1 LRSVLQFGE
10 SVIEM
15 TTVPTARSQL
25 SELYVRESAAIEQE
39 FSATGDGRA
48 ALARRTALVDAI
60 VQRLWNEIIVGSNP
74 GSNAGSS
81 ASPTTVDPDGP
92 KNFALVATGGFGR
105 GWLFPHSDIDL
116 LFLHAGNSSES
127 EFKDPIRRFSQELW
141 DLRLKLSPA
150 TRNLAECERLDP
162 NNVEFA
168 ISLLD
173 CRYLAGDR
181 ELFSRLREK
190 AVPRL
195 VARDYQ
201 NLIQNLAE
209 ITRARHHKFGNT
221 VFHLEPNVKDGPGGL
236 RDYNVANWLALISA
250 MEKLKVWPDEKTLLP
265 VSSRR
270 AFDAALDFQMSVRC
284 FLHFRYGRHDNTLIW
299 EAQDEAAARK
309 IGASIGANDAEIAN
323 TADWMRIYFGHVRS
337 VHRVCMQLLEE
348 IPAAWSSLYRQF
360 QGWRSKVSSADFS
373 VVDGLIFLQQPAGL
387 RDPEILL
394 RLFHFMAE
402 HGLKLSTTTEYKVE
416 QALPALAATP
426 PRGAELWLYLQET
439 LVQPHAADALRAM
452 NALRLLALLL
462 PELKGIEALVIRD
475 FYHRYTVDEHSFLAI
490 ENLHRLKESKS
501 EWDQRFAELQSE
513 LEQPELLYLALLLH
527 DSGKA
532 VPSENHVELSLQL
545 TDSCAE
551 RLDLDPVDR
560 DTLRYLVASHLEM
573 AAATRR
579 DVFDPANV
587 KSFAE
592 KVGVPERLKMLCL
605 MTYADIKA
613 VNPEAMTPWKADNL
627 WQLYIACAN
636 YLSRSADERVHTADD
651 GSSVAPSSVAPSSL
665 ASSNL
670 AHLRSLAPVAGKKI
684 NIFLEGLPQRY
695 LRIHGATDVLAHA
708 EMATRLGQ
716 DGVQLNLKQVR
727 HWYELT
733 LITTDRPFLFASVSG
748 TLAAW
753 GMNIVKA
760 NAFSNAAGIVV
771 DTFYFTDRFRTLE
784 MNLQEWERLKKSI
797 AAVVKGEADVAR
809 MLRDRLK
816 SEKGN
821 ATKVKIATQI
831 EFDDG
836 CSASSTLVQV
846 LTQDRPGLLYR
857 MCSLIS
863 KHECNIEIALIETEG
878 QMAIDILYLTSGG
891 AKLSAARQS
900 ALGQALRDEL
910 AAK

>member
-1 LRSVLQFGE
+1 
-10 SVIEM
+10 M
-15 TTVPTARSQL
+15 TTVATVR
-25 SELYVRESAAIEQE
+25 SELRDLYARESAAIERD
-39 FSATGDGRA
+39 FSATGEGRT
-48 ALARRTALVDAI
+48 ALARRTALVDSM
-60 VQRLWNEIIVGSNP
+60 VQRLWNEIIVASDPASANSGPNP
-74 GSNAGSS
+74 A
-81 ASPTTVDPDGP
+81 DPDGP

-116 LFLHAGNSSES
+116 LFLHAGSDTES
-127 EFKDPIRRFSQELW
+127 KFKDPIRRFSQELW

-150 TRNLAECERLDP
+150 TRNLAECERLNPD
-162 NNVEFA
+162 NVEFA

-181 ELFSRLREK
+181 ELFSRLHEK

-195 VARDYQ
+195 VGRDCQ

-250 MEKLKVWPDEKTLLP
+250 MEKLKVWPDAKTLLP

-270 AFDAALDFQMSVRC
+270 AFDEALDFQMSVRC
-284 FLHFRYGRHDNTLIW
+284 FLHFRHGRHDNTLTW

-309 IGASIGANDAEIAN
+309 IGAGIGLNDAEIAN
-323 TADWMRIYFGHVRS
+323 AADWMRVYFGHVRS
-337 VHRVCMQLLEE
+337 VHRVCNQLLEE

-360 QGWRSKVSSADFS
+360 QGWRSKISSAVFS
-373 VVDGLIFLQQPAGL
+373 VVDGLIFLKQGQQLGGL
-387 RDPEILL
+387 RDPEMLL

-462 PELKGIEALVIRD
+462 PELKGIEALVVRD

-490 ENLHRLKESKS
+490 EHLHRLKESKS

-532 VPSENHVELSLQL
+532 APGENHVEVSLQL
-545 TDSCAE
+545 TDSCTE

-560 DTLRYLVASHLEM
+560 ETVRYLVASHLEM
-573 AAATRR
+573 SAAMRR

-587 KSFAE
+587 KLFAE

-636 YLSRSADERVHTADD
+636 YLSRSADERVHTGDD
-651 GSSVAPSSVAPSSL
+651 GSS
-665 ASSNL
+665 L
-670 AHLRSLAPVAGKKI
+670 AHLHSLAVVAGKKI
-684 NIFLEGLPQRY
+684 NVFLEGLPQRY
-695 LRIHGATDVLAHA
+695 LRIHGASDVLAHA
-708 EMATRLGQ
+708 EMAARLGQ

-733 LITTDRPFLFASVSG
+733 LLTTDRPFLFASVSG
-748 TLAAW
+748 ALAAW

-760 NAFSNAAGIVV
+760 NAFSNAAGTVV

-784 MNLQEWERLKKSI
+784 MNLQEWDRLKKSI
-797 AAVVKGEADVAR
+797 TAVVKGEADVAR
-809 MLRDRLK
+809 MLSDRLK
-816 SEKGN
+816 SEK
-821 ATKVKIATQI
+821 ADSTKVRIATQI
-831 EFDDG
+831 EFDDS
-836 CSASSTLVQV
+836 CSAHSTMMQV

-857 MCSLIS
+857 MCSQVS

-878 QMAIDILYLTSGG
+878 QMAIDVLYLTSGG
-891 AKLSAARQS
+891 AKLSADRQA
-900 ALGQALRDEL
+900 ALGQALREEL

>member
-1 LRSVLQFGE
+1 
-10 SVIEM
+10 M
-15 TTVPTARSQL
+15 TTGATVR
-25 SELYVRESAAIEQE
+25 SELSDLYNRESAAIERE
-39 FSATGDGRA
+39 FFSPVKGPRRSPG
-48 ALARRTALVDAI
+48 ARRWSIRLFSGSGTKSSLICNLDLAPAGPDA
-60 VQRLWNEIIVGSNP
+60 
-74 GSNAGSS
+74 
-81 ASPTTVDPDGP
+81 P

-116 LFLHAGNSSES
+116 LFLHANGNSES

-181 ELFSRLREK
+181 GLFSRLREK
-190 AVPRL
+190 VVPRL
-195 VARDYQ
+195 VGRDCQ

-209 ITRARHHKFGNT
+209 LTRARHHKFGNT

-236 RDYNVANWLALISA
+236 RDYNVGNWLALISA
-250 MEKLKVWPDEKTLLP
+250 MEKLKVWPDTNTLLP

-284 FLHFRYGRHDNTLIW
+284 FLHFRHGRHDNTLTW
-299 EAQDEAAARK
+299 EAQDEAAAKK
-309 IGASIGANDAEIAN
+309 IGASIGANDAEITNA
-323 TADWMRIYFGHVRS
+323 ADWMRVYFGHVRS
-337 VHRVCMQLLEE
+337 VHRVCNQLLEE

-360 QGWRSKVSSADFS
+360 QGWRSRVVSDDFS

-387 RDPEILL
+387 RDPEMLL

-462 PELKGIEALVIRD
+462 PELKGIEALVVRD

-501 EWDQRFAELQSE
+501 EWDQRFAEVVSE

-532 VPSENHVELSLQL
+532 VPSDNHVELSLQL
-545 TDSCAE
+545 TDRCTE
-551 RLDLDPVDR
+551 RLDLDPLDR
-560 DTLRYLVASHLEM
+560 ETVRYLVASHLEM
-573 AAATRR
+573 SAAMRR
-579 DVFDPANV
+579 DVFDPTNV

-592 KVGVPERLKMLCL
+592 KVGLPERLKMLCL

-636 YLSRSADERVHTADD
+636 YLSRSADERVHTGND
-651 GSSVAPSSVAPSSL
+651 GGNLAPSNLASSNL

-670 AHLRSLAPVAGKKI
+670 AHLRSLAPVAGKKV

-708 EMATRLGQ
+708 EMAARLGR
-716 DGVQLNLKQVR
+716 DGVQLSLKQVR

-748 TLAAW
+748 ALAAW

-797 AAVVKGEADVAR
+797 AAVIKGETDVGR

-816 SEKGN
+816 SEKLSG
-821 ATKVKIATQI
+821 TKVKIATQI
-831 EFDDG
+831 EFDDS
-836 CSASSTLVQV
+836 CSAYSTLVQI

-857 MCSLIS
+857 MCSLVS
-863 KHECNIEIALIETEG
+863 KHECDIEIALIETEG
-878 QMAIDILYLTSGG
+878 QMAIDVLYLTSGG
-891 AKLSAARQS
+891 AKLSAGRQA

-910 AAK
+910 GGK

>member
-1 LRSVLQFGE
+1 
-10 SVIEM
+10 M
-15 TTVPTARSQL
+15 TTGAIVR
-25 SELYVRESAAIEQE
+25 SELWDLYGRESAAIEQE
-39 FSATGDGRA
+39 FSVTGEGRT
-48 ALARRTALVDAI
+48 ALARRTALVDSM
-60 VQRLWNEIIVGSNP
+60 VQRLWNEIIVGSRP
-74 GSNAGSS
+74 GSPSSSTAG
-81 ASPTTVDPDGP
+81 PDSP

-116 LFLHAGNSSES
+116 LFLHAGSDSEA

-141 DLRLKLSPA
+141 DLRLKISPA
-150 TRNLAECERLDP
+150 TRNLAECEKLDLA
-162 NNVEFA
+162 NVEFA

-181 ELFSRLREK
+181 ELFTRLREK
-190 AVPRL
+190 VVPRL
-195 VARDYQ
+195 VGRECQ

-236 RDYNVANWLALISA
+236 RDYNVANWIALISA
-250 MEKLKVWPDEKTLLP
+250 MEKLKVWPDPNTLLP

-284 FLHFRYGRHDNTLIW
+284 FLHFRHGRHDNTLFW

-309 IGASIGANDAEIAN
+309 IGASLGANEADITNA
-323 TADWMRIYFGHVRS
+323 ADWMRIYFGHVRS
-337 VHRVCMQLLEE
+337 VHRVCNQLLEE

-360 QGWRSKVSSADFS
+360 QGWRSRVASDDFS
-373 VVDGLIFLQQPAGL
+373 VVDGLIFLKQQSGGL
-387 RDPEILL
+387 RDPEMLL

-439 LVQPHAADALRAM
+439 LVQPHAADALRSM

-462 PELKGIEALVIRD
+462 PELKGIEALVVRD

-490 ENLHRLKESKS
+490 ESLHRLKESKS
-501 EWDQRFAELQSE
+501 EWDQRFAELLSE

-527 DSGKA
+527 DSGKS
-532 VPSENHVELSLQL
+532 VPSENHVDLSLQL
-545 TDSCAE
+545 TDSCTE

-560 DTLRYLVASHLEM
+560 ETVRYLVASHLEM
-573 AAATRR
+573 SAAMRR

-592 KVGVPERLKMLCL
+592 RVGVPERMKMQCL

-636 YLSRSADERVHTADD
+636 YLSRSADERVHTGND
-651 GSSVAPSSVAPSSL
+651 GSS
-665 ASSNL
+665 L

-684 NIFLEGLPQRY
+684 NVFLEGLPQRY
-695 LRIHGATDVLAHA
+695 LRIHGASDVLAHA
-708 EMATRLGQ
+708 EMAARLGQ

-748 TLAAW
+748 ALAAW

-760 NAFSNAAGIVV
+760 NAFSNAAGMVV

-784 MNLQEWERLKKSI
+784 MNLQEWERLKQSI

-816 SEKGN
+816 SEKVN
-821 ATKVKIATQI
+821 DTKVKIATQI

-836 CSASSTLVQV
+836 CSAHSTLVQI

-857 MCSLIS
+857 MCSLVS

-878 QMAIDILYLTSGG
+878 QMAIDVLYLTSGR
-891 AKLSAARQS
+891 AKLSADLQA
-900 ALGQALRDEL
+900 ALGRALREEL